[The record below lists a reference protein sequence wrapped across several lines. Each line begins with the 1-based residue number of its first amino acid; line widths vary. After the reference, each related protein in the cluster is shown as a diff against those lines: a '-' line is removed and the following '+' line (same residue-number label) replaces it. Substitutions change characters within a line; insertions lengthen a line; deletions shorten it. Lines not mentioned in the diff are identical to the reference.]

1 MVSISKDAQLTIFT
15 RRQFIAARKRMDLTQ
30 KALADL
36 LGITENHV
44 AKIECDRA
52 KLTLKM
58 QMKMYAIARAH
69 RAVREI
75 HLVRE

>member
-1 MVSISKDAQLTIFT
+1 MESISNEQLVILT
-15 RRQFIAARKRMDLTQ
+15 REQFIDARKKMDLTQ

-52 KLTLKM
+52 KLTIKM
-58 QMKMYAIARAH
+58 QMKMYTVARAH
-69 RAVREI
+69 RAVKEI
-75 HLVRE
+75 HLVRD